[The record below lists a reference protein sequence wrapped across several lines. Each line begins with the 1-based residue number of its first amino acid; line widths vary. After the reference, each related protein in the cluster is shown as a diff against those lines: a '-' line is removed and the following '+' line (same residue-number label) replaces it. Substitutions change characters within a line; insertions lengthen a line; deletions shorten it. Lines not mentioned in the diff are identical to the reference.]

1 MRTKNI
7 QVSMKIPFPFGKS
20 DDNGVAYTR
29 EAIEKAIPTFS
40 NVPIVSHLNGD
51 KPHIIGIVDYND
63 PTTEWDEENG
73 VCNLTVNGLLFRG
86 GTECSIVLN
95 DNKVVTH
102 MSIQS
107 IGISD

>member
-7 QVSMKIPFPFGKS
+7 QVSVKIPFPFNQP
-20 DDNGVAYTR
+20 DENGVVYTR

-40 NVPIVSHLNGD
+40 NAPIVSHLNGEE
-51 KPHIIGIVDYND
+51 PHIIGIVDYND
-63 PTTEWDEENG
+63 PVAEWDEENG
-73 VCNLTVNGLLFRG
+73 VCNLTVNGLLFCG
-86 GTECSIVLN
+86 GTECSVMLD

-107 IGISD
+107 VGISD